1 MISSRLAGRIVVVA
15 VLAGGAALWLSP
27 ETRTAL
33 APLIGMAKG
42 VPAKQAEREG
52 EHGPPGAIKLTAD
65 QITKARIDL
74 APVAGCAITQQV
86 TAPGAVSP
94 DADRIGRVAAKVVG
108 TVAELR
114 KRLGDSAVKGEV
126 IAVLE
131 S

>member
-15 VLAGGAALWLSP
+15 ILVGGAVLWLSP
-27 ETRTAL
+27 DTRMAL

-42 VPAKQAEREG
+42 VPAKQATEREG
-52 EHGPPGAIKLTAD
+52 EHGPAGTIKLTTD

-74 APVAGCAITQQV
+74 APVEGCAITQQI
-86 TAPGAVSP
+86 TAPGAVTP

-126 IAVLE
+126 
-131 S
+131 